1 MLDEIGNT
9 IFIALGASGYNNK
22 PYGWARSLC
31 SIAFFIIGSFAFSRF
46 YKYFGGQRRGV
57 LVGSFFVQAACVI
70 VAASIVEGGI
80 IEGSYPS
87 TQPASYVDFKE
98 LILIA
103 LLSFQAA
110 GQIVSS
116 RALSVGEVPTVV
128 ITSLLCDLMSDP
140 ALFSFARN
148 DKRDRRFIAFVLTLV
163 GAICGG
169 WISRASSAVQPS
181 FWTVAGLKLVLAA
194 GWLFWKGKKQPG
206 PA

>member
-1 MLDEIGNT
+1 MGT
-9 IFIALGASGYNNK
+9 SGYNNK

-31 SIAFFIIGSFAFSRF
+31 SIAFFIIGSFAFSRI
-46 YKYFGGQRRGV
+46 YKYLGGQRRGV
-57 LVGSFFVQAACVI
+57 LTGSFLFQFLCVV

-116 RALSVGEVPTVV
+116 RALNVGEVPTVV

-140 ALFSFARN
+140 ALISTNRN
-148 DKRDRRFIAFVLTLV
+148 DKRDRRFVAFVLTLA

-169 WISRASSAVQPS
+169 WISKASGAVQPS
-181 FWTVAGLKLVLAA
+181 FWTVAGLKLAISAA
-194 GWLFWKGKKQPG
+194 WIFWKPKKQP
-206 PA
+206 PAA